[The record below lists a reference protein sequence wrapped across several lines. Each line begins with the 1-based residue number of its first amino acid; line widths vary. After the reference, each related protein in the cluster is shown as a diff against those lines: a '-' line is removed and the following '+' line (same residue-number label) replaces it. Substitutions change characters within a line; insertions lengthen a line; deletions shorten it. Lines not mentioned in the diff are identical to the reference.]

1 MQETAPLPLEGR
13 RDMYIIVGLGNPGK
27 QYEQTRHNMGFITI
41 DRLAEKH
48 QINVTKLKCK
58 ALVGEGYFGTKKV
71 MLVKP
76 QTFMNLSGQSV
87 REIVNYYK
95 EDLEHL
101 LVVYDDIDLE
111 PGVLRIRAKGSA
123 GTHNGMRSIIYDLQE
138 DGFPR
143 IRLGIGKNPQIP
155 LDKFVL
161 GGFTKEEK
169 PLLEDAVDKAV
180 QAIECYVAE
189 GINAAMNAY
198 NIRAEK
204 KKKNSSEE
212 RLKAEEINEQ

>member
-1 MQETAPLPLEGR
+1 
-13 RDMYIIVGLGNPGK
+13 MYIIVGLGNPGK

-41 DRLAEKH
+41 DQLAEKH
-48 QINVTKLKCK
+48 SISVTKLKHK

-76 QTFMNLSGQSV
+76 QTYMNLSGQSV
-87 REIVNYYK
+87 REIMAYYK
-95 EDLEHL
+95 EDIEHL
-101 LVVYDDIDLE
+101 MVVYDDIDLE
-111 PGVLRIRAKGSA
+111 PGALRIRAKGSA
-123 GTHNGMRSIIYDLQE
+123 GTHNGMRSILYDLQE

-169 PLLEDAVDKAV
+169 PLLEEAVTKAV
-180 QAIECYVAE
+180 QALECWVDS

-198 NIRAEK
+198 NTKAEK
-204 KKKNSSEE
+204 KKKKPAGEDAKKE
-212 RLKAEEINEQ
+212 PVKAEETNEQ

>member
-1 MQETAPLPLEGR
+1 
-13 RDMYIIVGLGNPGK
+13 MYIIVGLGNPGK

-41 DRLAEKH
+41 DQLAEKH
-48 QINVTKLKCK
+48 SISVTKLKHK

-76 QTFMNLSGQSV
+76 QTYMNLSGQSV
-87 REIVNYYK
+87 REIMAYYK
-95 EDLEHL
+95 EDIEHL
-101 LVVYDDIDLE
+101 MVVYDDIDLE
-111 PGVLRIRAKGSA
+111 PGALRIRAKGSA
-123 GTHNGMRSIIYDLQE
+123 GTHNGMRSILYDLQE

-169 PLLEDAVDKAV
+169 PLLEEAVTKAV
-180 QAIECYVAE
+180 QALECWVDS

-198 NIRAEK
+198 NTKAEK
-204 KKKNSSEE
+204 KKKKPAGEDAE
-212 RLKAEEINEQ
+212 IEPVKAEETNEQ

>member
-1 MQETAPLPLEGR
+1 
-13 RDMYIIVGLGNPGK
+13 MYIIVGLGNPGK

-41 DRLAEKH
+41 DQLAEKH
-48 QINVTKLKCK
+48 SISVTKLKNK
-58 ALVGEGYFGTKKV
+58 ALVGEGYFGAKKV

-76 QTFMNLSGQSV
+76 QTYMNLFGQAV
-87 REIVNYYK
+87 REIMSYYK
-95 EDLEHL
+95 EDIENLI
-101 LVVYDDIDLE
+101 VIYDDIDLE
-111 PGVLRIRAKGSA
+111 PGKLRIRAKGSA
-123 GTHNGMRSIIYDLQE
+123 GTHNGMRSIIYDLQD

-143 IRLGIGKNPQIP
+143 IRLGIGKNPMIP

-169 PLLEDAVDKAV
+169 PLLEEAVNKAV

-198 NIRAEK
+198 NEK
-204 KKKNSSEE
+204 KPKKVKQV
-212 RLKAEEINEQ
+212 KAEEGNEQ

>member
-1 MQETAPLPLEGR
+1 
-13 RDMYIIVGLGNPGK
+13 MYIIVGLGNPGK

-41 DRLAEKH
+41 DQLADKH
-48 QINVTKLKCK
+48 SISVTKLKFK

-76 QTFMNLSGQSV
+76 QTYMNLSGQSI
-87 REIVNYYK
+87 REIMTYYK
-95 EDLEHL
+95 EDIENLI
-101 LVVYDDIDLE
+101 VIYDDIDLE
-111 PGVLRIRAKGSA
+111 PGKLRIRGKGSA
-123 GTHNGMRSIIYDLQE
+123 GTHNGMRSIISELQE

-169 PLLEDAVDKAV
+169 PLLEESVTKAI
-180 QAIECYVAE
+180 QAIECYVQE

-198 NIRAEK
+198 NEK
-204 KKKNSSEE
+204 KPKKAKPV
-212 RLKAEEINEQ
+212 KAEEGNEQ

>member
-101 LVVYDDIDLE
+101 LVVYDDIDLK

-143 IRLGIGKNPQIP
+143 IRLGIGNNPQIP

-198 NIRAEK
+198 NTRAEK

-212 RLKAEEINEQ
+212 QLKAEEINEQ

>member
-1 MQETAPLPLEGR
+1 
-13 RDMYIIVGLGNPGK
+13 MYIIVGLGNPGK

-169 PLLEDAVDKAV
+169 PLLEDAVDKAT

>member
-1 MQETAPLPLEGR
+1 
-13 RDMYIIVGLGNPGK
+13 MYIIVGLGNPGK

-41 DRLAEKH
+41 DQLAEKH
-48 QINVTKLKCK
+48 SISVTKLKHK

-76 QTFMNLSGQSV
+76 QTYMNLSGQSV
-87 REIVNYYK
+87 REIMAYYK
-95 EDLEHL
+95 EDIEHL
-101 LVVYDDIDLE
+101 MVVYDDIDLE
-111 PGVLRIRAKGSA
+111 PGALRIRAKGSA
-123 GTHNGMRSIIYDLQE
+123 GTHNGMRSILYDLQE

-155 LDKFVL
+155 LDKYVL

-169 PLLEDAVDKAV
+169 PLLEEAVTKAV
-180 QAIECYVAE
+180 QALECWVDS

-198 NIRAEK
+198 NTKAEK
-204 KKKNSSEE
+204 KKKPAGEDAKKE
-212 RLKAEEINEQ
+212 PVKAEETNEQ

>member
-1 MQETAPLPLEGR
+1 
-13 RDMYIIVGLGNPGK
+13 MYIIVGLGNPGK
-27 QYEQTRHNMGFITI
+27 QYEQTRHNMGFLTI
-41 DRLAEKH
+41 DQLAEKH
-48 QINVTKLKCK
+48 SISVTKLKNK

-76 QTFMNLSGQSV
+76 QTYMNLSGQAV
-87 REIVNYYK
+87 REIMNYYK
-95 EDLEHL
+95 EDIENLI
-101 LVVYDDIDLE
+101 VIYDDIDLE
-111 PGVLRIRAKGSA
+111 PGKLRIRAKGSA
-123 GTHNGMRSIIYDLQE
+123 GTHNGMRSIIYELQD

-143 IRLGIGKNPQIP
+143 IRLGIGKNPMIP

-169 PLLEDAVDKAV
+169 PLLEEAVTKAV

-198 NIRAEK
+198 NEK
-204 KKKNSSEE
+204 KPKKEKPPRKPKEVTEATDAPAPVVKEE
-212 RLKAEEINEQ
+212 GNEQ